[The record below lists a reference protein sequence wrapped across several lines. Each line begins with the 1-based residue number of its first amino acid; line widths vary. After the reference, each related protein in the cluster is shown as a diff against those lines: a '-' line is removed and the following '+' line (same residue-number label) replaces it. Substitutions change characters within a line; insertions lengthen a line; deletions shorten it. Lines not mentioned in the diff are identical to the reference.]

1 MAISATNVSNLDSYY
16 QQLLESQI
24 AQEKRPLD
32 TIQFQLD
39 DLKIQKAMYD
49 DLSGKFDGFQDTIKA
64 LLSTDAFYN
73 MTPGRTASVN
83 TTADQTVL
91 LATASASAIVGS
103 YTIDIAQLARGETA
117 RSDKQSYS
125 DQGLNLVGTF
135 VIGGGETRSIA
146 NGMTDSNVTG
156 FATNGTI
163 IDGQEELGSSAYYV
177 ETRQNEEGDWQF
189 RLVDENGKAM
199 SIRNNAAD
207 NDTLTTNWQDIPVGE
222 AYDTGR
228 GLTVT
233 FGADDALYTAK
244 YRTDGAS
251 SVDYTAQGALIN
263 VTEQDSLEDIA
274 ALINSADYAE
284 GNEINATI
292 VDKQLIIKTVN
303 TGETKSLAATDVGGD
318 TILQSLGIT
327 DASGDYKN
335 YDIAT
340 DSSRNSL
347 FSVNGMSVERTQ
359 NTDITDV
366 IAGVTLD
373 FEPDSEGLSATVKI
387 AADST
392 DSFEAVDAFV
402 KKFNE
407 LSKYIKQKISTVKN
421 EDETYTRGG
430 LAGDVTFRLFSS
442 DMFATMNRKYDNDGE
457 YRYLYELGL
466 EFNDNNEL
474 TISDATTL
482 KNAMK
487 NNFDDVEKFFDELMG
502 TLNDKI
508 GVFTGSTGYVETAI
522 KTTESQQ
529 TFYNSRKSSMEE
541 RLELRRTQLTNQYMA
556 MQLEIEALTLTQQSL
571 QAGFINMQS

>member
-1 MAISATNVSNLDSYY
+1 MAISTTSVSNLDSYY
-16 QQLLESQI
+16 QQLLETQI
-24 AQEKRPLD
+24 AQEQRPINV
-32 TIQFQLD
+32 IQTQLD
-39 DLKIQKAMYD
+39 DLKVQKAMYD
-49 DLSGKFDGFQDTIKA
+49 DLNTKFDGLQDTIKA
-64 LLSTDAFYN
+64 LLSTDPFYD
-73 MTPGRTASVN
+73 MDPGRIASVN

-91 LATASASAIVGS
+91 VATASSSAIVGS
-103 YTIDIAQLARGETA
+103 YTIDITQLARGETT

-125 DQGLNLVGTF
+125 DQGLNLSGTF
-135 VIGGGETRSIA
+135 VIGGGETRSIT
-146 NGMTDSNVTG
+146 NEMTDTTISG

-163 IDGQEELGSSAYYV
+163 IEGQEELGSSTYYV
-177 ETRQNEEGDWQF
+177 ETRQNEDGDWQF
-189 RLVDENGKAM
+189 RIVDENGQAM
-199 SIRNNAAD
+199 NIRNNVAD

-222 AYDTGR
+222 AYETGR

-251 SVDYTAQGALIN
+251 SVDYTAQGALIT
-263 VTEQDSLEDIA
+263 VSEQDSLEDIA
-274 ALINSADYAE
+274 ALINGADYAE

-303 TGETKSLAATDVGGD
+303 TGETKTLSAADVGGD
-318 TILQSLGIT
+318 SVLQSLGIT
-327 DASGDYKN
+327 DALGDYKN
-335 YDIAT
+335 YDVAT
-340 DSSRNSL
+340 DSARNSL
-347 FSVNGMSVERTQ
+347 FTVNGMSVERTQ

-387 AADST
+387 AADSA

-407 LSKYIKQKISTVKN
+407 LSKYVKQKIATVKN

-442 DMFATMNRKYDNDGE
+442 DMYATLNGKYDNDGE

-474 TISDATTL
+474 TISDSTTL
-482 KNAMK
+482 KNALK
-487 NNFDDVEKFFDELMG
+487 NNFADVEDFFDKLMG

-529 TFYNSRKSSMEE
+529 TFYESRKSSMEE
-541 RLELRRTQLTNQYMA
+541 RLELRRTQLTNQYLA

-571 QAGFINMQS
+571 QAGFINYKS